1 MFRALTILLLLFCA
15 ATVGAQEYMI
25 EIRSGVGDVVTPPYT
40 RVQVNISRTD
50 TRPFVGRVVVD
61 LGASSG
67 LPMGGRGGR
76 RGGRRGPV
84 AQGGEVQVYQD
95 VSLEEGATNRL
106 VTLDVPVSG
115 MFSMEVRLERQ
126 MSGDYY
132 ESVAAVQDA
141 PPVVY
146 DASRRLVGF
155 VSAARLKAAQP
166 WLFFQ
171 VVEIPVNELPDSWK
185 SLAGFDALVINDDRL
200 SRAQSAA
207 LADYMAA
214 GGTVI
219 LSPSSPGSFNPETLA
234 GTLLRIPA
242 TTQQQWKTLED
253 FGTALSGQLTQSG
266 FNVPGSDGEESGRLP
281 PGAPP
286 EGTPP
291 REEATMPPPPD
302 TAEQPEEPDA
312 KSPVRIWPESG
323 RAKPVPGTEGL
334 VSIARVGAGN
344 LVLIHTDISTE
355 PFATSTHRAPTSAG
369 IKLLDLALSKLS
381 SRTDQSP
388 TRLLVDKDVRDA
400 VDIAGRRI
408 PGRDALV
415 IILLLYIAAAG
426 VGMFVVARRIRRPEL
441 YPATLL
447 LAALVSV
454 GLVFSFGELYK
465 RSGDRVRAVRILV
478 SDETTDRN
486 ALFSL
491 GCAYAVSGESYEFVN
506 SRRAS
511 MVPAQLDMRF
521 GIVRGMPGDV
531 LEHSTSFTST
541 EAETYV
547 SGLVRWQN
555 VFFLQREPS
564 NLEGFAVEVT
574 TMEGAVRV
582 VNKSPHELKACVF
595 LVGMEMTPM
604 GPACEWHYV
613 PRIGPAGSPDASI
626 TFSESTRLAGS
637 VEELSERVAAETGDL
652 EKDVLGAMFDINP
665 EDRYAM
671 ATSLT
676 DLESRLFNGGLRPE
690 TGEFLLL
697 AVLPQGAL
705 SPGSLGAQDVED
717 DDIGQVNLWAVRGGV
732 EGR

>member
-1 MFRALTILLLLFCA
+1 MFRALTILLLLACA
-15 ATVGAQEYMI
+15 SPVVAQDYVI
-25 EIRSGVGDVVTPPYT
+25 DIRAGVGDVVTPPYT
-40 RVQVNISRTD
+40 RVQVNITRAD
-50 TRPFVGRVVVD
+50 TRPFVGRVIVD

-67 LPMGGRGGR
+67 LPSGGRGG

-84 AQGGEVQVYQD
+84 AQGGEVQVIQD

-115 MFSMEVRLERQ
+115 MFAMEVRLERQ
-126 MSGDYY
+126 VTGDYY
-132 ESVAAVQDA
+132 DTVAALQDA
-141 PPVVY
+141 PPVFY
-146 DASRRLVGF
+146 DAGRRLVGF

-171 VVEIPVNELPDSWK
+171 VVEIPVSELPESWK

-200 SRAQSAA
+200 SRAQSMA

-219 LSPSSPGSFNPETLA
+219 LSPGSAGSFNPETLA
-234 GTLLRIPA
+234 GSLLRIPA
-242 TTQQQWKTLED
+242 TTRQQWKTLED
-253 FGTALSGQLTQSG
+253 FSAALSGQLTPSG
-266 FNVPGSDGEESGRLP
+266 FNVPGSDGEADGRRT

-286 EGTPP
+286 E
-291 REEATMPPPPD
+291 EEATMPLPPD
-302 TAEQPEEPDA
+302 TVELPEEPDA
-312 KSPVRIWPESG
+312 RSPVRIWPESG
-323 RAKPVPGTEGL
+323 RAKPVPGTDGL

-355 PFATSTHRAPTSAG
+355 PFATATHRVPTGAG
-369 IKLLDLALSKLS
+369 VRLIELALSKLS

-388 TRLLVDKDVRDA
+388 TRLLTDPDVRDA

-415 IILLLYIAAAG
+415 IILLLYVAAAG
-426 VGMFVVARRIRRPEL
+426 VGMFLVARRIRRPEL

-465 RSGDRVRAVRILV
+465 RSGDRVRSVRILV

-486 ALFSL
+486 AVFSL
-491 GCAYAVSGESYEFVN
+491 GCAYAVSGERYEFVN
-506 SRRAS
+506 SRRNS
-511 MVPAQLDMRF
+511 MVPAQLDTRF
-521 GIVRGMPGDV
+521 GMVRGMPADV
-531 LEHSTSFTST
+531 LEYTTRFSST
-541 EAETYV
+541 EADTAV
-547 SGLVRWQN
+547 TGLDRWQN
-555 VFFLQREPS
+555 VFFLQREPAH
-564 NLEGFAVEVT
+564 LEGFDVEVT

-595 LVGMEMTPM
+595 LVGRDAAATDQP
-604 GPACEWHYV
+604 GCEWHYV

-626 TFSESTRLAGS
+626 TFSESTRLSDS
-637 VEELSERVAAETGDL
+637 VDALAERVAAETGDL
-652 EKDVLGAMFDINP
+652 EKAVLGAMFDINP
-665 EDRYAM
+665 DERLAM
-671 ATSLT
+671 AANLAQ
-676 DLESRLFNGGLRPE
+676 LESRLFNGGLRPE
-690 TGEFLLL
+690 EGEFLLL

-705 SPGSLGAQDVED
+705 SPGSLGAQGVED
-717 DDIGQVNLWAVRGGV
+717 DDIGQVNLWMVRGGV

>member
-1 MFRALTILLLLFCA
+1 MFRALTILLLLACA
-15 ATVGAQEYMI
+15 SLVTAQEYVI
-25 EIRSGVGDVVTPPYT
+25 EMRAGVGDVVTPPYT
-40 RVQVNISRTD
+40 RVQVNITRTD

-67 LPMGGRGGR
+67 LPTGGRGGR
-76 RGGRRGPV
+76 RGPM
-84 AQGGEVQVYQD
+84 AQGGEVQVIQD
-95 VSLEEGATNRL
+95 VSLEEGATSRL
-106 VTLDVPVSG
+106 ITLDVPVSG
-115 MFSMEVRLERQ
+115 MFAMEVRLERQ
-126 MSGDYY
+126 VTGDYY
-132 ESVAAVQDA
+132 ETVAALQDA
-141 PPVVY
+141 PPVFY

-171 VVEIPVNELPDSWK
+171 VVEIPVGELPDSWK

-200 SRAQSAA
+200 TRAQSMA
-207 LADYMAA
+207 LADYMAS

-234 GTLLRIPA
+234 GSLLRIPA
-242 TTQQQWKTLED
+242 TTRQKWMKLKD
-253 FGTALSGQLTQSG
+253 FDASLGGALTPSG
-266 FNVPGSDGEESGRLP
+266 FQAPFGAEDGAGRP
-281 PGAPP
+281 PGDEAPVDP
-286 EGTPP
+286 S
-291 REEATMPPPPD
+291 
-302 TAEQPEEPDA
+302 TAPEQPERPDGE
-312 KSPVRIWPESG
+312 SPVRIWPESG
-323 RAKPVPGTEGL
+323 RAKPVPGTDGL

-355 PFATSTHRAPTSAG
+355 PFATATHRVPTGAG
-369 IKLLDLALSKLS
+369 IKLLDLALAKLS

-388 TRLLVDKDVRDA
+388 TRLVADPDVRDA

-491 GCAYAVSGESYEFVN
+491 GCAYAVSGDRYEFVN
-506 SRRAS
+506 SRRTS
-511 MVPAQLDMRF
+511 MVPAQLDTRF
-521 GIVRGMPGDV
+521 GMVRGMPADV
-531 LEHSTSFTST
+531 LEYTTRFSST
-541 EAETYV
+541 EANTAV
-547 SGLVRWQN
+547 TGLDRWQN
-555 VFFLQREPS
+555 VFFLQREPA

-582 VNKSPHELKACVF
+582 VNRSPHELKACVF
-595 LVGMEMTPM
+595 LVGGEMAVS
-604 GPACEWHYV
+604 GQSCEWHYV

-626 TFSESTRLAGS
+626 TFSESTRLSGS
-637 VEELSERVAAETGDL
+637 VDELAERVAAETGDL
-652 EKDVLGAMFDINP
+652 EKSVLGAIFDINP
-665 EDRYAM
+665 EDRLAM
-671 ATSLT
+671 AANLAQ
-676 DLESRLFNGGLRPE
+676 LESRLFNGGLRPE
-690 TGEFLLL
+690 EGEFLLL

-705 SPGSLGAQDVED
+705 SPGSLGAQGVED
-717 DDIGQVNLWAVRGGV
+717 DDIGQVNLWMVRGGV